1 MGTFRN
7 EGMPEA
13 RTTERRRYRRRT
25 RRDAPL
31 SQKKSNKLWI
41 WKAYCRDT
49 GQLVDWE
56 CGDRDQNTLT
66 RLLDRLKTW
75 KVVLYCTDAYAPY
88 DHALPVGRHF
98 QGKEQTWRLEQNNGR
113 QRYWEGVNERSI
125 RVTAIQ
131 KGEGSHQVFHS
142 HESERTWRP
151 CPQPSSKTWRPRW
164 SVVGS
169 GDTNAVAGHYF
180 ARIAR
185 FLLCLGNDGP
195 QEEPHHKRR
204 NHRVTAHPPEDNLLR
219 EKGFCLHA
227 GLTTRG

>member
-113 QRYWEGVNERSI
+113 QRYWYRRFQRRTLVVSKSVRMVDRTMAMFARFHVNGSLEDI
-125 RVTAIQ
+125 AHLFGFPAIAAIL
-131 KGEGSHQVFHS
+131 GEGS
-142 HESERTWRP
+142 
-151 CPQPSSKTWRPRW
+151 
-164 SVVGS
+164 
-169 GDTNAVAGHYF
+169 
-180 ARIAR
+180 
-185 FLLCLGNDGP
+185 
-195 QEEPHHKRR
+195 
-204 NHRVTAHPPEDNLLR
+204 
-219 EKGFCLHA
+219 
-227 GLTTRG
+227 